1 MAVFT
6 AVLLVFYFANTAHA
20 GLFSFTVR
28 LPEINHSSLESRKI
42 INTQTIS
49 LLGDPFNYEAIMAR
63 GGGDIIVVNNNSLL
77 PESGPLGTIADV
89 EDEITNSEQISIYVV
104 REGDNLY
111 QIAKMFNVSVNTI
124 IWANDIKRGDRINP
138 GQVLNILPVSGV
150 KYEIKKGDTVQNIA
164 KQLKGDIDDI
174 ISFNDLAEGG
184 QLSVGQ
190 IIIIPNGELIVP
202 QYSAYSGSGK
212 RSPFYAGYYLRPIN
226 GGVKTQGIHGYNG
239 VDLANSCGTPIV
251 AAAGGNVIINKSQGW
266 NAGYGNYIVISHP
279 NGTQTLY
286 SHLSKNIVSGGWNVV
301 QGQIIGYVGS
311 TGKSTGCH
319 VHFEIRGA
327 QNPF

>member
-1 MAVFT
+1 MFT
-6 AVLLVFYFANTAHA
+6 AALLVFYSANIAHA
-20 GLFSFTVR
+20 GLFSFAGR
-28 LPEINHSSLESRKI
+28 LLEVNRSSLTNGKI
-42 INTQTIS
+42 INVQTIS
-49 LLGDPFNYEAIMAR
+49 LLSDPFNYEISMAK

-89 EDEITNSEQISIYVV
+89 EDELVPSSEQISIYVV

-124 IWANDIKRGDRINP
+124 VWANDIKRGDRINP
-138 GQVLNILPVSGV
+138 GQILAILPVSGV
-150 KYEIKKGDTVQNIA
+150 KYEIKKGDTVQSIA
-164 KQLKGDIDDI
+164 KKLKGDVDDI
-174 ISFNDLAEGG
+174 MGFNDLEAGG

-190 IIIIPNGELIVP
+190 VIIVPNGEWSVP
-202 QYSAYSGSGK
+202 QYSVPAGGGKYS
-212 RSPFYAGYYLRPIN
+212 PYYAGYYLRPIN

-239 VDLANSCGTPIV
+239 VDLASACGTPV
-251 AAAGGNVIINKSQGW
+251 MAAANGSVIISKSQGW

-279 NGTQTLY
+279 NNTQTLY
-286 SHLSKNIVSGGWNVV
+286 SHLTKNIVFSGWNVV
-301 QGQIIGYVGS
+301 QGQVIGYIGS